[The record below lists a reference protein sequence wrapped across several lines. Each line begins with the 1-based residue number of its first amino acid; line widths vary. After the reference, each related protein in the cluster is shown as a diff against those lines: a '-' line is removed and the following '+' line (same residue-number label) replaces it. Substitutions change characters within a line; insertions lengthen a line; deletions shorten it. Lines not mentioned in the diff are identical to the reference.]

1 MSEQNPPSSDAP
13 RPLNRRALLQA
24 AGLGAGVLAAGG
36 LAAGRASAAAPSGES
51 GAASGT
57 TSAGAAPAAAAASS
71 ADLPLTGGSEFPIGL
86 FWPPHPFETTLARY
100 QEISDAG
107 FTFLITG
114 NYQFDEQSGGWAL
127 KMADQTG
134 LKVLIAGDPRIEA
147 IAHYMSVTDD
157 RSVPSSLTTA
167 DAASWVQAALGSYNG
182 HASLAGFNV
191 FDEPAQSRF
200 PTVGALTNI
209 VRNVAPSLLP
219 YSNLWPGN
227 GAGYAAFVQAYIDTV
242 KPPLISFDRYP
253 ILSNGIDLNYFD
265 NWAIFRDAS
274 LKSGLPAWTYIQSV
288 GYNGHRV
295 PTASQ
300 LAWQVNISLAYG
312 CKGIQYFTYWTPDP
326 ARGEGFT
333 QALMTVD
340 GKRTPLYGAAKQLN
354 RHWLQPVGRELKPL
368 VSESV
373 QHANDT
379 PLPPSTVAFTPGDHL
394 TSATGD
400 AAVLGLFKA
409 AQDDGTRYLLVAN
422 RNPDAPATVH
432 LGTNSAH
439 VASVSRFVPDDGTY
453 RPINRPATLDVA
465 LDPGGAVLY
474 RLSPS

>member
-1 MSEQNPPSSDAP
+1 MSEQNSPSSGAP
-13 RPLNRRALLQA
+13 RPLGRRALLQA

-36 LAAGRASAAAPSGES
+36 LAAGRASAAAPPGP
-51 GAASGT
+51 
-57 TSAGAAPAAAAASS
+57 AGAAAPTAAPS
-71 ADLPLTGGSEFPIGL
+71 DLPLTGGPEFPIGL
-86 FWPPHPFETTLARY
+86 FWPPHPFQTTLERY

-127 KMADQTG
+127 TMADQTG

-167 DAASWVQAALGSYNG
+167 DATSWVRAALGSYSA
-182 HASLAGFNV
+182 HPSLAGFNV

-200 PTVGALTNI
+200 PTVGALTGI
-209 VRNVAPSLLP
+209 VRDVAPGLLP

-227 GAGYAAFVQAYIDTV
+227 GAGYAAFVQDYIDTV
-242 KPPLISFDRYP
+242 RPPLISFDRYP
-253 ILSNGIDLNYFD
+253 ILSDGIDLNYFD

-295 PTASQ
+295 PTASE
-300 LAWQVNISLAYG
+300 LAWQVNVSLAYG

-333 QALMTVD
+333 QALITVD

-379 PLPPSTVAFTPGDHL
+379 PLPPSAVAFTPGDHL

-400 AAVLGLFKA
+400 AAVLGLFRA
-409 AQDDGTRYLLVAN
+409 AQDDGTRWLLVAN
-422 RNPDAPATVH
+422 RNPDAPATVT
-432 LGTNSAH
+432 LGTDSAH
-439 VASVSRFVPDDGTY
+439 VKAVSRFVPDDGTY
-453 RPINRPATLDVA
+453 RPVDRPGTLDVA
-465 LDPGGAVLY
+465 LDAGGAALY
-474 RLSPS
+474 RLSAG